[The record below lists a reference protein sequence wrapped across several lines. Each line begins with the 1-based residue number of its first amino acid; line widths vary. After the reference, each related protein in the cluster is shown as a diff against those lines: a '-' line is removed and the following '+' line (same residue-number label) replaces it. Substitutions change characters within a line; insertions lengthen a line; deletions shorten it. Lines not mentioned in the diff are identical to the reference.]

1 MLTDHRMRTF
11 LAFTFLVAGCTGDL
25 VELGPKTGGS
35 TSGAD
40 MAQAA
45 AAGGGGTGGGGGD
58 MSGGSTGG
66 ATNFA
71 SIQADLD
78 AKTCTSCHTAAT
90 PTLNGGF
97 VVVAHATSAADLMTG
112 YTAVMSEINTT
123 TPAMSPLLLNPINSP
138 TLTTPHTG
146 GMVFTAGTANPTYQ
160 KWLAWITAGAP
171 QQ

>member
-1 MLTDHRMRTF
+1 MRTF

-45 AAGGGGTGGGGGD
+45 AAGGGGTGGGGD
-58 MSGGSTGG
+58 MSGGGSTGPV
-66 ATNFA
+66 TFA

-78 AKTCTSCHTAAT
+78 SKTCSTSCHNANAGAA
-90 PTLNGGF
+90 LNGGF
-97 VVVAHATSAADLMTG
+97 ILVPHATSAADLMTS
-112 YTAVMSEINTT
+112 YTAVQSEINTT
-123 TPAMSPLLLNPINSP
+123 TPAMSPLLLNPIQSP

-146 GMVFTAGTANPTYQ
+146 GMLFTAGTADPTYQ

-171 QQ
+171 Q